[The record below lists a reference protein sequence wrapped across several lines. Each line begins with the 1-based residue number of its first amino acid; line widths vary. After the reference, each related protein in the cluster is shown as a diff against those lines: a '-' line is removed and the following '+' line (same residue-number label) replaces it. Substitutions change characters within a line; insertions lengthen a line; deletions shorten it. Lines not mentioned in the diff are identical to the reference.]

1 MSNNNT
7 NNEKSSATIWVAI
20 IGALAVVLAAYIGKS
35 FDKKEPAPA
44 TISPITISNSQN
56 NNNAPSSNSVES
68 KDLPSI
74 DVKADN
80 QSKVYIN
87 NKGEQTIYEGK

>member
-7 NNEKSSATIWVAI
+7 NNDKSSVTIWVAI
-20 IGALAVVLAAYIGKS
+20 IGALASVLAVYIGKS

-44 TISPITISNSQN
+44 TISPITKTNSQDD
-56 NNNAPSSNSVES
+56 NNAPFSDSVDS

-74 DVKADN
+74 HVDADN